1 MGPCVRTGCVIA
13 LFGTL
18 LLTLDHAPP
27 AAVSANATPIAIGVQ
42 TLSGTAL
49 KATLWLVACMPL
61 CTPRAVSF

>member
-1 MGPCVRTGCVIA
+1 MGLCVRTGCVIA

-42 TLSGTAL
+42 NIVGHCS
-49 KATLWLVACMPL
+49 
-61 CTPRAVSF
+61 